1 MDEFKDFYD
10 YINIRCWIHIVAATK
25 QMQAARIIGF
35 DNLDMAYRRTFV
47 SDED

>member
-10 YINIRCWIHIVAATK
+10 HINIRCWIHIVAVTN
-25 QMQAARIIGF
+25 QIQAARIIGI
-35 DNLDMAYRRTFV
+35 DVLEMAYRRTFV